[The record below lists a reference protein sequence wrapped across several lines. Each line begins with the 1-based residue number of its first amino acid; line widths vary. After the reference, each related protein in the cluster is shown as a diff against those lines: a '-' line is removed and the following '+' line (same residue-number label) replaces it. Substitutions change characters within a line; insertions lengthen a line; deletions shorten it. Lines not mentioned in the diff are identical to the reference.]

1 MTPPFSA
8 PLISATVKVAVSSL
22 LMVTVA
28 VSVMSADPTPDKLPM
43 LKVKVSLAS
52 NLVSPVGVMVKVCV
66 SAPVPTK
73 ETVSETAG

>member
-8 PLISATVKVAVSSL
+8 PLTSAIVKVAVSSL

-28 VSVMSADPTPDKLPM
+28 VSVISAEPVPDKLPI
-43 LKVKVSLAS
+43 LRVKVSLAS
-52 NLVSPVGVMVKVCV
+52 NLVSPVGVIVKVCI